1 MAETNKGRSEE
12 EVARAFVNHYYHLFD
27 NDRFSL
33 FTLYSSTSLLTFEGQ
48 KIYGVEDIFN
58 KLKQLPFDQCRHLIS
73 TVDSQPSSMAGGCG
87 GILVFVS
94 GSIQLHGED
103 HPLRHFTWSLFHK
116 EVSSS
121 KMRCFGS
128 IMVEVII
135 TFIKMKSRNR
145 NLATLSLMIITVL
158 SWTKIVAGQEA
169 LLGKKVLPLCHR
181 ECMPICM
188 KVTEATQEICEGAC
202 QAGCV
207 QLQGRGTGLSATDQ
221 GVDMIVKL
229 GHLLNTDVVKC
240 AL

>member
-27 NDRFSL
+27 NDRSSL

-103 HPLRHFTWSLFHK
+103 HPLRFSQTFHL
-116 EVSSS
+116 VPLPQ
-121 KMRCFGS
+121 GS
-128 IMVEVII
+128 
-135 TFIKMKSRNR
+135 FF
-145 NLATLSLMIITVL
+145 
-158 SWTKIVAGQEA
+158 
-169 LLGKKVLPLCHR
+169 
-181 ECMPICM
+181 
-188 KVTEATQEICEGAC
+188 
-202 QAGCV
+202 V
-207 QLQGRGTGLSATDQ
+207 QNEMFR
-221 GVDMIVKL
+221 
-229 GHLLNTDVVKC
+229 LNYG
-240 AL
+240 